1 MFVLVYVHFVSSYLY
16 ARRIGLSHKT
26 REYTLYGYYD
36 DKNNELV
43 KISLGGGDQILVRIY
58 SPGQKLLK
66 IWLNN

>member
-43 KISLGGGDQILVRIY
+43 KISLGGGSTFSKNIL
-58 SPGQKLLK
+58 PWAK
-66 IWLNN
+66 IT